1 MQIQRIQT
9 LWLLAAL
16 GCMVA
21 FIVMPFGSL
30 ALPGEVVAPLKPF
43 DFIGLLIPAGLA
55 ALMQLVAIFSY
66 RTPSNQRSETM
77 LGILMSLVAVG
88 VTVYILCD
96 RATMGTIRWGWPS
109 VFALASL
116 VFNVLALLGINHDI
130 KLLRSY
136 DRLR

>member
-30 ALPGEVVAPLKPF
+30 EIPGEGVAALKPF
-43 DFIGLLIPAGLA
+43 DFMGLLIPAGLA
-55 ALMQLVAIFSY
+55 ALIQLVAIFSY
-66 RTPSNQRSETM
+66 KTPSNQRSETV

-96 RATMGTIRWGWPS
+96 RATLGTIHWGWPS

>member
-30 ALPGEVVAPLKPF
+30 EIPGEGVAALKPF
-43 DFIGLLIPAGLA
+43 DFMGLLIPAGLA
-55 ALMQLVAIFSY
+55 ALIQLVAIFSY
-66 RTPSNQRSETM
+66 KTPSNQRSEAV
-77 LGILMSLVAVG
+77 LGILMALVAVG
-88 VTVYILCD
+88 ITVYILCD
-96 RATMGTIRWGWPS
+96 RATLGTIHWGWSS

-116 VFNVLALLGINHDI
+116 VFNVLALMGINHDI